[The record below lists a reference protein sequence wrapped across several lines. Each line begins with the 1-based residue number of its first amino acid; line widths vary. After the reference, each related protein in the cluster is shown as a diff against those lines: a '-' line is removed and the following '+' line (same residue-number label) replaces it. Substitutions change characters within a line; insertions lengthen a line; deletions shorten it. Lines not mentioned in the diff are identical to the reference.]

1 MYVGATGNSLQNR
14 FDHHRSDI
22 KIHKNSFNGGGTVLA
37 DLRYTAKLQAMVY
50 DILPPISS
58 SVTCASVVV
67 SGPGKSLHGLL
78 EEGAG
83 KRCSESRVI
92 KQIKSLAPET
102 RKHRD
107 SFWRLTQT

>member
-67 SGPGKSLHGLL
+67 SGGKAFMACWRKVPESD
-78 EEGAG
+78 A
-83 KRCSESRVI
+83 RSRV
-92 KQIKSLAPET
+92 
-102 RKHRD
+102 
-107 SFWRLTQT
+107 